1 MRRLTTM
8 SVALAVTLAA
18 CSSAGSGLTT
28 DDIWTLAHSE
38 GLIVADDASGLPGIS
53 RVVSVDDEI
62 AREVIGLT
70 YYLVRFTIET
80 PDGLFVICRAEITND
95 QGVVELIGSWTCGSP
110 LPPDIGEPAPTPVS
124 TQALGDRSLWED
136 RS

>member
-1 MRRLTTM
+1 MT
-8 SVALAVTLAA
+8 VALVVTLAA

-28 DDIWTLAHSE
+28 DDIWTLAQSE
-38 GLIVADDASGLPGIS
+38 GLTEADESSDLPGIS

-80 PDGLFVICRAEITND
+80 PDGLFVICRAEITID
-95 QGVVELIGSWTCGSP
+95 EGVVELIGSWSCGSP
-110 LPPDIGEPAPTPVS
+110 LPPGIGEPAPAPVS
-124 TQALGDRSLWED
+124 TQALGDRSL
-136 RS
+136 